1 MARSSHSTG
10 GLLLGSSCT
19 SKLLDQLVLL
29 EVATEL
35 VVIDALLEPDQDVV
49 QLDVEL
55 SALLKLHRKLL
66 LHDDGLVDRG
76 KELALRWVVSN
87 RIH

>member
-1 MARSSHSTG
+1 M
-10 GLLLGSSCT
+10 LLGSSCT

-29 EVATEL
+29 EVTTEL

-55 SALLKLHRKLL
+55 SALLKLHRQLL
-66 LHDDGLVDRG
+66 LHDDGLVDCG
-76 KELALRWVVSN
+76 KELALCWVVSN